1 MEKDFTEH
9 TLSQNYVYRG
19 RILCT
24 RVDEVELPSG
34 AKASR
39 EVIEHVGGVCV
50 AALTPQEE
58 LLFVRQYR
66 YPYGETLLELPAGKL
81 EKGEDP
87 LEAGKRELREETGA
101 VGKAYR
107 SLGVMY
113 PSPGFCDEVLHLYAC
128 DVERMEEMCPDEDEF
143 LQMQRIPLAEAEKMA
158 LSGEIPDAKTQ
169 VLVLK
174 VAALRRDKKRGN
186 LL

>member
-1 MEKDFTEH
+1 M
-9 TLSQNYVYRG
+9 
-19 RILCT
+19 
-24 RVDEVELPSG
+24 
-34 AKASR
+34 
-39 EVIEHVGGVCV
+39 
-50 AALTPQEE
+50 
-58 LLFVRQYR
+58 
-66 YPYGETLLELPAGKL
+66 
-81 EKGEDP
+81 
-87 LEAGKRELREETGA
+87 
-101 VGKAYR
+101 
-107 SLGVMY
+107 
-113 PSPGFCDEVLHLYAC
+113 YAC